1 MPSVFLIRRCQPSLQ
16 KAQARLASTANWKLC
31 GSGDMVRDA
40 PEALQAVHAD
50 FIACDL
56 RLYDGHASRLGYAMR
71 EWPRRPQLLLLSPTA
86 DDLQLFDALLAGGH
100 SYCVDDGSGQG
111 LIAGLQHLAEGRA
124 RMSPLLARQT
134 LETFGLARSSLLA
147 STNPA
152 AAHDTALVAIAQMQR
167 ADQHLLSLLS
177 QGLLAIEI
185 AQRWQLAQAE
195 VERRLAG
202 IYVKLHAL
210 GQPVRRPQ
218 PAAPW
223 PDDQALGGAVSTK
236 LGRAANF
243 S

>member
-16 KAQARLASTANWKLC
+16 KAQARLASETSWKVC
-31 GSGDMVRDA
+31 GSSDLVREA
-40 PEALQAVHAD
+40 PAALQAVHSD

-111 LIAGLQHLAEGRA
+111 LLAGLQLLAEGRG

-134 LETFGLARSSLLA
+134 LDTFGLPRSSLLT
-147 STNPA
+147 STSPLA
-152 AAHDTALVAIAQMQR
+152 AQDTDVVAIGRLQR
-167 ADQHLLSLLS
+167 AEQHLLSLVS
-177 QGLLAIEI
+177 HGLLAIEI
-185 AQRWQLAQAE
+185 GQRWQLTQDD

-202 IYVKLHAL
+202 IYRKLHAL

-218 PAAPW
+218 PPG
-223 PDDQALGGAVSTK
+223 DQALGGAVSTK
-236 LGRAANF
+236 LGRAASF